1 VKNRNKGKVRMRKK
15 TIGEVLKLARTNQG
29 LSLEELSKKTDIQQ
43 DLLEALERNDY
54 DLLPSP
60 FYARSFLRKYAWA
73 VDLDESIILEAYEAG
88 EMIVFD
94 EVALAADEEFRSRKN
109 KNKSSFLPLFYFLL
123 LASAIAAFVAY
134 YIWSYAH
141 TNSVSFKASNSNYS
155 LVSSTSTNS
164 QKSSFS
170 SADSKSVSS
179 SAGQLKVSGS
189 GDNLIAEYSGA
200 GQSVKVTVSVEQT
213 TNLVSI
219 SDSEL
224 AEGVT
229 LSPEEKSSQTVS
241 LEPGNKYLIT
251 LAPVKG
257 ATVTI
262 EGQKLDTSA
271 LTSDSGTISLNITK
285 G

>member
-1 VKNRNKGKVRMRKK
+1 MRKK

-155 LVSSTSTNS
+155 LVSS
-164 QKSSFS
+164 QMGSFS

-179 SAGQLKVSGS
+179 SAGQLTVSGS
-189 GDNLIAEYSGA
+189 GDNLTAEYSGA
-200 GQSVKVTVSVEQT
+200 SQPVKVTVSVEQT

-229 LSPEEKSSQTVS
+229 LSPEKSSQTVA

>member
-1 VKNRNKGKVRMRKK
+1 M
-15 TIGEVLKLARTNQG
+15 
-29 LSLEELSKKTDIQQ
+29 
-43 DLLEALERNDY
+43 
-54 DLLPSP
+54 
-60 FYARSFLRKYAWA
+60 RKYAWA

-109 KNKSSFLPLFYFLL
+109 KNKTSFLPLFYFLL

-141 TNSVSFKASNSNYS
+141 TNSVSFKASDNNYS

>member
-1 VKNRNKGKVRMRKK
+1 MRKK

-109 KNKSSFLPLFYFLL
+109 KNKNKTSFLPLFYFLL

-155 LVSSTSTNS
+155 LVSSKSINS

-170 SADSKSVSS
+170 SIDSKSVSS
-179 SAGQLKVSGS
+179 SAGKLTVSGS
-189 GDNLIAEYSGA
+189 GENLIAEYSGA
-200 GQSVKVTVSVEQT
+200 GQPVKVTVSVEQT

-229 LSPEEKSSQTVS
+229 LSPEKSSQTVA

>member
-1 VKNRNKGKVRMRKK
+1 MRKK

-141 TNSVSFKASNSNYS
+141 TNSVSFKASDSNYS
-155 LVSSTSTNS
+155 LISSTSSSS
-164 QKSSFS
+164 QKTSFS

-179 SAGQLKVSGS
+179 SASKLTVSGS
-189 GDNLIAEYSGA
+189 GENLIAEYSGA
-200 GQSVKVTVSVEQT
+200 SQPVKVTVSVEQT

-224 AEGVT
+224 AEGIT
-229 LSPEEKSSQTVS
+229 LSPEKSSQTVS

>member
-1 VKNRNKGKVRMRKK
+1 MRKK

-109 KNKSSFLPLFYFLL
+109 KNKNKTSFLPLFYFLL

-155 LVSSTSTNS
+155 LVSSKSINS

-170 SADSKSVSS
+170 SIDSKSVSS
-179 SAGQLKVSGS
+179 SAGKLTVSGS
-189 GDNLIAEYSGA
+189 GENLIAEYSGA
-200 GQSVKVTVSVEQT
+200 GQPVKVTVSVEQT

-229 LSPEEKSSQTVS
+229 LSPEKSSQTVA

-285 G
+285 E

>member
-1 VKNRNKGKVRMRKK
+1 MRKK

-109 KNKSSFLPLFYFLL
+109 KNKTSFLPLFYFLL

-179 SAGQLKVSGS
+179 SAGKLTVSGS
-189 GDNLIAEYSGA
+189 GENLIAEYSGA
-200 GQSVKVTVSVEQT
+200 GQPVKVTVSVEQT

-229 LSPEEKSSQTVS
+229 LSPEKSSQTVA

>member
-1 VKNRNKGKVRMRKK
+1 MKNRNKGKVRMRKK

-109 KNKSSFLPLFYFLL
+109 KNKTSFLPLFYFLL

-141 TNSVSFKASNSNYS
+141 TNSVSFKASDNNYS

>member
-1 VKNRNKGKVRMRKK
+1 MRKK

-109 KNKSSFLPLFYFLL
+109 KNKNKTSFLPLFYFLL

-164 QKSSFS
+164 QMGSFS

-179 SAGQLKVSGS
+179 SAGKLTVSGS
-189 GDNLIAEYSGA
+189 GENLIAEYSGA
-200 GQSVKVTVSVEQT
+200 GQPVKVTVSVEQT

-229 LSPEEKSSQTVS
+229 LSPEKSSQTVA

>member
-1 VKNRNKGKVRMRKK
+1 MRKK

-94 EVALAADEEFRSRKN
+94 EVLAADEEFRSRKN

-123 LASAIAAFVAY
+123 LASAIAVFVVY

-141 TNSVSFKASNSNYS
+141 TNSVSYKASDNNYS

-164 QKSSFS
+164 QMSSF
-170 SADSKSVSS
+170 
-179 SAGQLKVSGS
+179 LR
-189 GDNLIAEYSGA
+189 LILS
-200 GQSVKVTVSVEQT
+200 QF
-213 TNLVSI
+213 LPR
-219 SDSEL
+219 L
-224 AEGVT
+224 A
-229 LSPEEKSSQTVS
+229 S
-241 LEPGNKYLIT
+241 
-251 LAPVKG
+251 
-257 ATVTI
+257 
-262 EGQKLDTSA
+262 
-271 LTSDSGTISLNITK
+271 
-285 G
+285 

>member
-1 VKNRNKGKVRMRKK
+1 
-15 TIGEVLKLARTNQG
+15 
-29 LSLEELSKKTDIQQ
+29 
-43 DLLEALERNDY
+43 
-54 DLLPSP
+54 
-60 FYARSFLRKYAWA
+60 
-73 VDLDESIILEAYEAG
+73 
-88 EMIVFD
+88 
-94 EVALAADEEFRSRKN
+94 
-109 KNKSSFLPLFYFLL
+109 LFYFLL
-123 LASAIAAFVAY
+123 LALAIAAFVAY

-141 TNSVSFKASNSNYS
+141 TNSVSFKASDNNYS

-170 SADSKSVSS
+170 SAESKSVSS
-179 SAGQLKVSGS
+179 SAGKLTVSGS
-189 GDNLIAEYSGA
+189 GDNLTAEYSGA
-200 GQSVKVTVSVEQT
+200 SQPVKVTVSVEQT

-224 AEGVT
+224 AEGIT
-229 LSPEEKSSQTVS
+229 LSPEKSSQTVA

>member
-1 VKNRNKGKVRMRKK
+1 M
-15 TIGEVLKLARTNQG
+15 
-29 LSLEELSKKTDIQQ
+29 
-43 DLLEALERNDY
+43 LEALERNDY

-109 KNKSSFLPLFYFLL
+109 KNKTSFLPLFYFLL

-141 TNSVSFKASNSNYS
+141 TNSVSFKASDNNYS

>member
-1 VKNRNKGKVRMRKK
+1 MRKK

-60 FYARSFLRKYAWA
+60 FYARSFLRKY

-141 TNSVSFKASNSNYS
+141 TNLVSFKASDNNYS

-179 SAGQLKVSGS
+179 SAGKLTVSGS
-189 GDNLIAEYSGA
+189 GDNLTAEYSGA
-200 GQSVKVTVSVEQT
+200 GQPVKVTVSVEQT

-224 AEGVT
+224 AEGIN
-229 LSPEEKSSQTVS
+229 LSPEKSSQTVS

>member
-1 VKNRNKGKVRMRKK
+1 MRKK

-123 LASAIAAFVAY
+123 LALAIAAFVAY

-155 LVSSTSTNS
+155 LVSSKSINS

-170 SADSKSVSS
+170 SIDSKSVSS
-179 SAGQLKVSGS
+179 SVSKLTVSGS
-189 GDNLIAEYSGA
+189 GENLIAEYSGA
-200 GQSVKVTVSVEQT
+200 SQPVKVTVSVEQT

-224 AEGVT
+224 AEGIT
-229 LSPEEKSSQTVS
+229 LSPEKSSQTVS

>member
-1 VKNRNKGKVRMRKK
+1 M
-15 TIGEVLKLARTNQG
+15 
-29 LSLEELSKKTDIQQ
+29 
-43 DLLEALERNDY
+43 
-54 DLLPSP
+54 
-60 FYARSFLRKYAWA
+60 
-73 VDLDESIILEAYEAG
+73 DESIILEAYEAG

-141 TNSVSFKASNSNYS
+141 TNSVSFKASDNNYS

-179 SAGQLKVSGS
+179 SAGKLTVSGS
-189 GDNLIAEYSGA
+189 GENLIAEYSGA
-200 GQSVKVTVSVEQT
+200 SQPVKVTVSVEQT

-224 AEGVT
+224 AEGIT
-229 LSPEEKSSQTVS
+229 LSPEKSSQTVA

>member
-1 VKNRNKGKVRMRKK
+1 M
-15 TIGEVLKLARTNQG
+15 A
-29 LSLEELSKKTDIQQ
+29 
-43 DLLEALERNDY
+43 
-54 DLLPSP
+54 
-60 FYARSFLRKYAWA
+60 
-73 VDLDESIILEAYEAG
+73 
-88 EMIVFD
+88 
-94 EVALAADEEFRSRKN
+94 
-109 KNKSSFLPLFYFLL
+109 
-123 LASAIAAFVAY
+123 
-134 YIWSYAH
+134 
-141 TNSVSFKASNSNYS
+141 
-155 LVSSTSTNS
+155 
-164 QKSSFS
+164 SFS

>member
-1 VKNRNKGKVRMRKK
+1 MRKK

-134 YIWSYAH
+134 YIWSYSD
-141 TNSVSFKASNSNYS
+141 TNSVNFKASNSNYS

-164 QKSSFS
+164 QMASFS

-179 SAGQLKVSGS
+179 SASKLTVSGN
-189 GDNLIAEYSGA
+189 GDNLTAEYSGA
-200 GQSVKVTVSVEQT
+200 GQPVKVTVSVEQT

-229 LSPEEKSSQTVS
+229 LSPEKSSQTVS
-241 LEPGNKYLIT
+241 LDPGNKYLIT

>member
-1 VKNRNKGKVRMRKK
+1 MRKK

-134 YIWSYAH
+134 YIWNYAH
-141 TNSVSFKASNSNYS
+141 TNSVSFKASDNNYS

-164 QKSSFS
+164 QMSSFS

-179 SAGQLKVSGS
+179 SAGQLTVSGS
-189 GDNLIAEYSGA
+189 GDNLTAEYSGA
-200 GQSVKVTVSVEQT
+200 SQPVKVTVSVEQT

-224 AEGVT
+224 AEGIT
-229 LSPEEKSSQTVS
+229 LSPEKSSQTVA

-262 EGQKLDTSA
+262 EGKKLDTSA

>member
-1 VKNRNKGKVRMRKK
+1 MRKK

-109 KNKSSFLPLFYFLL
+109 KNKSSFLPLFY
-123 LASAIAAFVAY
+123 
-134 YIWSYAH
+134 

-155 LVSSTSTNS
+155 LVSSKSINS

-170 SADSKSVSS
+170 SIDSKSVSS
-179 SAGQLKVSGS
+179 SVSKLTVSGS
-189 GDNLIAEYSGA
+189 GENLIAEYSGA
-200 GQSVKVTVSVEQT
+200 SQPVKVTVSVEQT

-224 AEGVT
+224 AEGIT
-229 LSPEEKSSQTVS
+229 LSPEKSSQTVA

>member
-1 VKNRNKGKVRMRKK
+1 MTVG
-15 TIGEVLKLARTNQG
+15 
-29 LSLEELSKKTDIQQ
+29 
-43 DLLEALERNDY
+43 
-54 DLLPSP
+54 
-60 FYARSFLRKYAWA
+60 
-73 VDLDESIILEAYEAG
+73 
-88 EMIVFD
+88 
-94 EVALAADEEFRSRKN
+94 
-109 KNKSSFLPLFYFLL
+109 
-123 LASAIAAFVAY
+123 
-134 YIWSYAH
+134 
-141 TNSVSFKASNSNYS
+141 
-155 LVSSTSTNS
+155 
-164 QKSSFS
+164 
-170 SADSKSVSS
+170 
-179 SAGQLKVSGS
+179 GS

-200 GQSVKVTVSVEQT
+200 GQPVKVTVSVEQT

-224 AEGVT
+224 AEGIT
-229 LSPEEKSSQTVS
+229 LSPEKSSQTVA

>member
-1 VKNRNKGKVRMRKK
+1 MRKK

-141 TNSVSFKASNSNYS
+141 TNFGK
-155 LVSSTSTNS
+155 
-164 QKSSFS
+164 FS
-170 SADSKSVSS
+170 KH
-179 SAGQLKVSGS
+179 
-189 GDNLIAEYSGA
+189 
-200 GQSVKVTVSVEQT
+200 
-213 TNLVSI
+213 
-219 SDSEL
+219 
-224 AEGVT
+224 
-229 LSPEEKSSQTVS
+229 
-241 LEPGNKYLIT
+241 LIT
-251 LAPVKG
+251 IIVWFPL
-257 ATVTI
+257 
-262 EGQKLDTSA
+262 QA
-271 LTSDSGTISLNITK
+271 LTVRRVPFLRLILSQFLPRLAS
-285 G
+285 